1 MTTGVIGQ
9 HFGDNSV
16 TKPSND
22 RRRRYTCGAFAQ
34 GDYLIMKQILIIDLN
49 DKAGSERVAFLGE
62 DIEIVRAGCNGDVE
76 VAQKLIRDYDGQ
88 VSAIGLEGLPA
99 ALELGSRRREHVQGR
114 DLIRAAQATP
124 VVDGSGIRAG
134 LERWGIMLADRAQPG
149 IFSHKQ
155 VLMTPGLN
163 HNGLAQAMERHGA
176 NIRYADPV
184 IYFALP
190 DFPGVGGK
198 FTLAQA
204 AGPTL
209 EQLSDAPFRRITP
222 QAGKPGTSRNPDPF
236 SWADIIAG
244 DIGAIRRYAPR
255 SLRRKTVV
263 VEWATEE
270 DVEDLRQR
278 GAAILIT
285 LMPSLISKG
294 ELGRWSAATIEAA
307 LVAMRSDPSAPLTED
322 TYLDLLA
329 DIEWSPAILVL
340 QPDEVNLNRF
350 AFVIHPLNVGFIH
363 NHKLFRWTRYLPDEL
378 VERVAA
384 YMPPMYLSRI
394 TGGQSPATGQQIE
407 GYLISL
413 AATPKQM
420 MSHGERF
427 TYDRLHKAVEMAER
441 RGARIMGLGAFTS
454 VVGDAGITVAHE
466 SDIAITSGNSLT
478 VAATLEAAKQA
489 VMKMGAPD
497 LTKGK
502 VMIIGA
508 TGSIGSV
515 CSRLIA
521 QAIFDVVL
529 VSIEPE
535 RLIELKR
542 TIQAETP
549 DASVSIATRPDEQLP
564 KCDLIITAT
573 SAFGQRIIDISKCKP
588 GAVICDVARPAD
600 INAAEAALRP
610 DVLVIESGEVLIPG
624 DIDFGYDIGLPP
636 KTAYACLA
644 ETALLA
650 MDGRFED
657 YTLGR
662 NISVEKVKEIYR
674 LFKKHGFELAGL
686 RSFDEF
692 ITDADLAEKRA
703 LAEAYRNDQAFFE
716 RQQAEAERQ
725 IATMPV
731 MAKGVKASGG
741 FHGARAAGIAA
752 FLGLLGIVIAR
763 SRQDN
768 S

>member
-1 MTTGVIGQ
+1 
-9 HFGDNSV
+9 
-16 TKPSND
+16 
-22 RRRRYTCGAFAQ
+22 
-34 GDYLIMKQILIIDLN
+34 MKQIGVIHLN
-49 DKAGSERVAFLGE
+49 SESSSEIVTFLGE
-62 DIEIVRAGCNGDVE
+62 DIEIVRLGCAGDT
-76 VAQKLIRDYDGQ
+76 AAARRLISEYDGRAA
-88 VSAIGLEGLPA
+88 AIGLEGLPA
-99 ALELGSRRREHVQGR
+99 RLDLGTEHRMHVEGAT
-114 DLIRAAQATP
+114 LPGVAHKTP
-124 VVDGSGIRAG
+124 VVDGRGIRAG
-134 LERWGIMLADRAQPG
+134 LERWGVILADRAEPG
-149 IFSHKQ
+149 IFSEKR
-155 VLMTPGLN
+155 VLMAPGIN
-163 HNGLAQAMERHGA
+163 HQGLAQALARHSST
-176 NIRYADPV
+176 IRYADPV

-190 DFPGVGGK
+190 TFPGVGSK
-198 FTLAQA
+198 FTRDQA

-209 EQLSDAPFRRITP
+209 EQLKEAPFRRITP
-222 QAGKPGTSRNPDPF
+222 QPGTPGSPRNEEPF
-236 SWADIIAG
+236 LWADLIAG
-244 DIGAIRRYAPR
+244 DIGAIRRYAPPE
-255 SLRRKTVV
+255 LRRTTIV

-270 DVEDLRQR
+270 DLQDLSRR
-278 GAAILIT
+278 GASIAVTI
-285 LMPSLISKG
+285 MPSLIEKG
-294 ELGRWSAATIEAA
+294 GLGRWSAATIEAV
-307 LVAMRSDPSAPLTED
+307 LVALRPDPLAPLTED

-329 DIEWSPAILVL
+329 DIDWSPAIRYL
-340 QPDEVNLNRF
+340 QPAEADINRF

-363 NHKLFRWTRYLPDEL
+363 KHRLFRWTRYLPDEL

-384 YMPPMYLSRI
+384 YFPPMYLSRI
-394 TGGQSPATGQQIE
+394 TGGQSPTTGQRIE
-407 GYLISL
+407 GHLISL
-413 AATPKQM
+413 AATPRQM

-427 TYDRLHKAVEMAER
+427 TYDRLNKAVKMSER

-489 VMKMGAPD
+489 VVKMGATD

-521 QAIFDVVL
+521 QAIYDVVL

-549 DASVSIATRPDEQLP
+549 GSRVSIATRPDELLP
-564 KCDLIITAT
+564 ECDLIITAT
-573 SAFGQRIIDISKCKP
+573 SAFGERVVDISKCKA
-588 GAVICDVARPAD
+588 GAVICDVARPPD

-650 MDGRFED
+650 MEGRFED

-662 NISVEKVKEIYR
+662 NISIERVKEIYR
-674 LFKKHGFELAGL
+674 LFKKHEFQIAGL
-686 RSFDEF
+686 RSFDKF
-692 ITDADLAEKRA
+692 ITDEDLAEKRA
-703 LAEAYRNDQAFFE
+703 LAEAYRRDQALFE
-716 RQQAEAERQ
+716 TVRSEAEAK
-725 IATMPV
+725 ISDMPV
-731 MAKGVKASGG
+731 MAKGVRASGG
-741 FHGARAAGIAA
+741 FPAGRAASIA
-752 FLGLLGIVIAR
+752 FLVGAAGVLLIGR
-763 SRQDN
+763 GRRKS
-768 S
+768 